1 MPARHIS
8 PQSFDNILSELGDDP
23 AIPDP
28 LGIRKPSAPKNVAPQ
43 IPQHGNP
50 EPLFGTIEQLEL
62 FSQAKKLVPL
72 IVLGI
77 LIILILAGGLFIYQS
92 VQEDGISDLEEL
104 SRRISTLQKE
114 IDSLRSDLTEEVD
127 ILYDDID
134 DLEVSIHSLLET
146 KHDSKKLTKPILLN
160 HEQEVRRWRY
170 LGSSQIAGVQQALF
184 HLGKSHALFAKDAL
198 VLGDWRLTQ
207 IEENAAALSHP
218 QGKTI
223 VLKAAKSE

>member
-28 LGIRKPSAPKNVAPQ
+28 HGIRKPSTPKNVTPQ

-50 EPLFGTIEQLEL
+50 EPPFGTIEQREL

-72 IVLGI
+72 ILLGI
-77 LIILILAGGLFIYQS
+77 LIVLILAGGLFIYES

-104 SRRISTLQKE
+104 SRCISTLQKE
-114 IDSLRSDLTEEVD
+114 IDSLQSDLTEEVD
-127 ILYDDID
+127 ALYDEID
-134 DLEVSIHSLLET
+134 ELEVSIHSLMEI
-146 KHDSKKLTKPILLN
+146 KQNPKKSAKPILLN
-160 HEQEVRRWRY
+160 HEQEIRQWRY
-170 LGSSQIAGVQQALF
+170 LGSSQIGDVQQALF
-184 HLGKSHALFAKDAL
+184 HLGKSHALFAKDVL

-207 IEENAAALSHP
+207 IEKNAAVLSHP

-223 VLKAAKSE
+223 VLKASKSE